1 MMEIRHGCSEL
12 LSIPKGPHTHIH
24 FGDAT
29 LLPSLRTLAL
39 GKRAIAI
46 DNNPEATRMIMH
58 ELESGLP
65 VFSFLNHSIAQS
77 QTYASIELKVLQDK
91 SRAEQLQRVYREAWE
106 QAKNNLH
113 LLTCIDADIKSIPT
127 STLMPVAE
135 KITYLY
141 PSPRYDPR
149 FATLE
154 LASCLLKRD
163 GIFTIVTENEEVA
176 QDFSQLAGPF
186 ITHSGFKRREKNEEP
201 LSAYDIAWGQE
212 GHYLVEIK
220 NKGGKLPSHI
230 KEVKNSLT
238 FKALS
243 FLGMVQ

>member
-1 MMEIRHGCSEL
+1 MEIRHGCSEL
-12 LSIPKGPHTHIH
+12 LSIPKGPNVHIH

-46 DNNPEATRMIMH
+46 DNNPEATTKIIH

-65 VFSFLNHSIAQS
+65 VFSFLKHSIAQS
-77 QTYASIELKVLQDK
+77 QTYASIELKVLQDEV
-91 SRAEQLQRVYREAWE
+91 RAEQLQRVYREAWE
-106 QAKNNLH
+106 KAKNNLH
-113 LLTCIDADIKSIPT
+113 LLTCINADIKSIPT
-127 STLMPVAE
+127 LALMPVTDT
-135 KITYLY
+135 ITYFY
-141 PSPRYDPR
+141 PSPRFDPR

-154 LASCLLKRD
+154 LASRLLKRE

-176 QDFSQLAGPF
+176 QDFTQLTKPF
-186 ITHSGFKRREKNEEP
+186 VTRSGFKKREKNEVP

-230 KEVKNSLT
+230 KEVKSSFT